1 MTTRAHGH
9 LTCPPAGRHHPAPGP
24 RARTSADARAVGGLV
39 GPHVRAVRRHL
50 RARRTSVCVLV
61 LCVTLGTSIPAW
73 TQARSS
79 ARYPVHPDD
88 LTVARAALAM
98 LDVRGPPP
106 ADPYDRDAFGQAWAD
121 VDRNG
126 CDTRN
131 DVLRRDLAD
140 VVTKPGTRDCV
151 VLSGA
156 LDDPYTGRRVA
167 FVRGAASGDVQIDHV
182 VALGDAWAAGAA
194 GWSDIARTAFANDP
208 ANLLAVDGETNQD
221 KGAADASQWL
231 PPNTGYRCAYAVR
244 QVLVKSAYR
253 LSVTRDE
260 RRALAHALDGCAT
273 T

>member
-1 MTTRAHGH
+1 M
-9 LTCPPAGRHHPAPGP
+9 
-24 RARTSADARAVGGLV
+24 
-39 GPHVRAVRRHL
+39 RRHL
-50 RARRTSVCVLV
+50 RARRTSVGVLV
-61 LCVTLGTSIPAW
+61 LCVALGTGIPAW

-88 LTVARAALAM
+88 LTVARAALAA

-106 ADPYDRDAFGQAWAD
+106 TDPYDRDAFGQAWAD

-131 DVLRRDLAD
+131 DVLRRDLTD
-140 VVTKPGTRDCV
+140 VVTKPGTRDCL
-151 VLSGA
+151 VLSGT
-156 LDDPYTGRRVA
+156 LDDPYTGRPVA
-167 FVRGAASGDVQIDHV
+167 FVRGTASGDVQIDHV

-194 GWSDIARTAFANDP
+194 GWTDTARTAFANDP
-208 ANLLAVDGETNQD
+208 ANLLAVDGGTNQD

-244 QVLVKSAYR
+244 QVLVKSAYD

-260 RRALAHALDGCAT
+260 RRALAHALGGCAT